1 MPELSEQSR
10 PEPRKDEDHIADSAR
25 ASGFLAGGNFFELA
39 SRAGIA
45 LLLARWL
52 GVDGYGLY
60 VLAVSAAS
68 IFTGL
73 SLLGLDRA
81 MIRYVA
87 IMARRRDRSG
97 LLGTIRLGLVVS
109 TAGGIIL
116 GIVLY
121 VAATPVADGL
131 FDEPDLAPL
140 LELMAVVVPFLTIS
154 SVLVG
159 VAQGFKRMEYSALA
173 ENVIQTLV
181 RLALLGALA
190 LIDALDV
197 LAALVVFGVADVAA
211 TLTLVTLLRRDW
223 VRQHAVPERHRAR
236 YDTREVMAFA
246 FPLWLSGILR
256 KFRNN
261 IETFLLGTMSVISA
275 VGIYSVVNKIN
286 LVGHVSYLA
295 ILGGVRP
302 TLAGLH
308 DAGDRR
314 ALANVY
320 ATATRWT
327 LAVNL
332 PFFLIIVLFPTE
344 LLGVFGD
351 DFRSGASALILL
363 ALAELINAA
372 TGVCQSMIDM
382 TGHTTVKLI
391 NSFLWMVLAVVAS
404 FLLIPEFGLLGA
416 AVATLIAVSV
426 VNMLSVAQVWF
437 LEKLNPFDRRSLK
450 PFGAGLIALGVGLA
464 GRYLLSSANEYVT
477 LASVGVLLVAV
488 YLGALWVF
496 GLEDDDRRIL
506 GAVTRRI
513 RKRLRW
519 REGDS
524 RRELEQ
530 RVSG

>member
-1 MPELSEQSR
+1 MSERPPTRVPEQ
-10 PEPRKDEDHIADSAR
+10 EDHIADSAR
-25 ASGFLAGGNFFELA
+25 ASGFLAGGNFFELG
-39 SRAGIA
+39 SRALIA

-87 IMARRRDRSG
+87 IMARRRDRAG
-97 LLGTIRLGLVVS
+97 LLGTIKLGLVVS
-109 TAGGIIL
+109 TAGGIVL
-116 GIVLY
+116 GAVLFL
-121 VAATPVADGL
+121 AAAPVAENL
-131 FDEPDLAPL
+131 FDEPELAPL

-159 VAQGFKRMEYSALA
+159 VAQGFKRMDYTALA

-181 RLALLGALA
+181 RLSLLGVLA
-190 LIDALDV
+190 ALDV
-197 LAALVVFGVADVAA
+197 LDVFEALVVFGVADVAA
-211 TLTLVTLLRRDW
+211 TITLVVLLRRDW
-223 VRQHAVPERHRAR
+223 LSKHDDPDRIRAR

-261 IETFLLGTMSVISA
+261 IETFLLGTMSVVSA

-308 DAGDRR
+308 DSGDRF

-332 PFFLIIVLFPTE
+332 PFFLVITLFPE
-344 LLGVFGD
+344 QLLGVFGD
-351 DFRSGASALILL
+351 DFRSGATALILL
-363 ALAELINAA
+363 ALAELVNAA

-404 FLLIPEFGLLGA
+404 FLLIPEYGLLGA
-416 AVATLIAVSV
+416 AIATLIAISV
-426 VNMLSVAQVWF
+426 VNVLSIVQVWY
-437 LEKLNPFDRRSLK
+437 LEKLNPFDRRSIK
-450 PFGAGLIALGVGLA
+450 PFAAALVALAAGLAARALLGSADEYMVLVIAGP
-464 GRYLLSSANEYVT
+464 
-477 LASVGVLLVAV
+477 LLVAV
-488 YLGALWVF
+488 YFGALMAL
-496 GLEDDDRRIL
+496 GLEEDDRRIL
-506 GAVTRRI
+506 RSVTMRV
-513 RKRLRW
+513 RKKLRW
-519 REGDS
+519 RERES
-524 RRELEQ
+524 RPDLEPEAS
-530 RVSG
+530 R